1 MADTTDSLEKAEVQ
15 EAAER
20 AEPADKL
27 KIKVRKLDKLETT
40 RYRSTQS

>member
-1 MADTTDSLEKAEVQ
+1 MADITESLEKAEAQ
-15 EAAER
+15 ET
-20 AEPADKL
+20 AEPAETADKL